1 MFDLKKVQELKKF
14 LFSGNETERMISAG
28 VMRTI
33 FADITRLYFENKQA
47 LGKGVLV
54 FNPEEPEKSRYVT
67 KSDIEDDVALAQEAC
82 SDDLAEALQTV
93 INVIDK
99 ESDSDLALVAMIHE
113 EGIAVNIIDPDEIN
127 KKIDELSRS
136 VII

>member
-82 SDDLAEALQTV
+82 SDNLAEALQTV

-99 ESDSDLALVAMIHE
+99 ESDSDLALVAMIHT
-113 EGIAVNIIDPDEIN
+113 EGIAVNIIDPEEIN